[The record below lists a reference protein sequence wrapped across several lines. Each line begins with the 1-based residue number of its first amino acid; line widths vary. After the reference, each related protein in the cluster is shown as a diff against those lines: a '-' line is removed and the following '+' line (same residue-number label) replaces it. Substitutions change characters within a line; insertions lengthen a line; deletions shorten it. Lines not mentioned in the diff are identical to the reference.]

1 MQCCATVRAT
11 YRKQQILHLWNLKTN
26 FISSNQQGS
35 IQTVSGESIESVES
49 FTYLGSKINS
59 TEKDK
64 KIRIAKA
71 RTALNRMDTVWKS
84 ALSDILKRSLYL
96 ASVESVLMYGVSAW
110 SGIN

>member
-1 MQCCATVRAT
+1 MQ
-11 YRKQQILHLWNLKTN
+11 
-26 FISSNQQGS
+26 
-35 IQTVSGESIESVES
+35 S
-49 FTYLGSKINS
+49 FTYLGSEIIS

-71 RTALNRMDTVWKS
+71 WTALNKMDTVWKS